1 MNLSRLASL
10 RRMGGISSILKAF
23 WLGRKVPAREPI
35 AEKRLGGMLG
45 IFGMPLLPREEIK
58 LSSPPIPLA

>member
-1 MNLSRLASL
+1 
-10 RRMGGISSILKAF
+10 MGGISSILKAF
-23 WLGRKVPAREPI
+23 WLGRKVPARELI